1 MIFIWITLSMPVILY
16 YSLTMDC
23 NTNFYYMIKILR
35 IIDANPEFKPG
46 SLDEKTKVED
56 MIAMGMINPIGSE
69 TRDEYIA
76 LLLTRQGREYL
87 RKFSR

>member
-1 MIFIWITLSMPVILY
+1 
-16 YSLTMDC
+16 
-23 NTNFYYMIKILR
+23 MIKLLR

-46 SLDEKTKVED
+46 NLDERIKVDDLIE
-56 MIAMGMINPIGSE
+56 MGMINPIGSE

-87 RKFSR
+87 RRNLR